1 MEKITYLSRN
11 AKKPPFEVS
20 IEIQGD
26 LTFINCNCAL
36 GQEKRICRHKIN
48 AIRGDK
54 RNKHQDTTESTIA
67 RLRMIFGPGSTLRQH
82 LEDKWQLLREFS
94 AINPEAE
101 EQIEEKRKI
110 LGEAFSNGFLNQNI
124 DKTRVP
130 FDADAWEAERRVI
143 VKDLTC
149 NASLIYADNEG
160 QTTQRE
166 VIVEEVF
173 SSNETFYLLAYCLV
187 RKQTRTFR
195 VDRIQR
201 IEFPLTCDQATKSLL
216 SDIIYRGKAIWR

>member
-36 GQEKRICRHKIN
+36 GQEKKICRHKIN

-67 RLRMIFGPGSTLRQH
+67 LLRMIFSPGSTIRQH

-94 AINPEAE
+94 AIHPEAE

-149 NASLIYADNEG
+149 NASLTYIDNEG
-160 QTTQRE
+160 QITQRE